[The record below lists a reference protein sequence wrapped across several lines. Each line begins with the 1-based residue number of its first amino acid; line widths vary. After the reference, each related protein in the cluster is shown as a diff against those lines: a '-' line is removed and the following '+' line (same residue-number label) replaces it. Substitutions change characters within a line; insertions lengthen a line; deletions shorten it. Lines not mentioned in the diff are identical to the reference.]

1 MRNLDGQFQFSAPST
16 KHLHESDRMIE
27 KSAEPDTSNR
37 TAHETSLGS
46 ILDCGN
52 NLIVVTADLPRS
64 HAAPPASAHE
74 ASILHGTFQIII
86 LNFRR

>member
-1 MRNLDGQFQFSAPST
+1 MRNLDGQFQFSTPST

-27 KSAEPDTSNR
+27 KSAEPGTSNG
-37 TAHETSLGS
+37 TARETSLGS

-52 NLIVVTADLPRS
+52 NLTVVAADLPRS

-74 ASILHGTFQIII
+74 ATILHVAFHIII